1 MCTGALSHMTDTQH
15 NQLTGYY
22 LLPAAGTILHPYASP
37 LRFVL
42 SDLPSAKSRLPA
54 AGTILHPYASPL
66 RFVLSDLPSAK
77 SRLPDADT
85 VLHSYASSLLI
96 FLRYMLLIVPDG
108 AGIHKEHLI
117 QASR

>member
-1 MCTGALSHMTDTQH
+1 MCTGALSHMMSTDAQH
-15 NQLTGYY
+15 NQLTTCY
-22 LLPAAGTILHPYASP
+22 LLPGADTILHLYAS
-37 LRFVL
+37 
-42 SDLPSAKSRLPA
+42 S
-54 AGTILHPYASPL
+54 L

-85 VLHSYASSLLI
+85 ILHLYASSLLV